1 MKYSRRIFVSI
12 CWVLLGAVLVGCSLA
27 GLIEEFWNGMGT
39 AFLVVGGL
47 QIVKHIRYRTNET
60 YREKVD
66 TENQD
71 ERNRFIA
78 GKAWAWAGYL
88 FVLIAAAAS
97 IVFKLMGREELML
110 LASSGVSLMVLL
122 YWLSY
127 MILRKKY

>member
-66 TENQD
+66 TENQEHRVHTDGKGGADAAGLQRRFPDGPVVLALLHGPQEKILKDHINVFLD
-71 ERNRFIA
+71 E
-78 GKAWAWAGYL
+78 K
-88 FVLIAAAAS
+88 
-97 IVFKLMGREELML
+97 
-110 LASSGVSLMVLL
+110 
-122 YWLSY
+122 
-127 MILRKKY
+127 